1 MKSRAAILRRSA
13 RRGAAFLGAV
23 AAASFVGMIASADR
37 AEADEKADLLK
48 IAQTRQLSTDDMLAA
63 AATYTPTGHKDEFV
77 CLNSGGQAASVIV
90 YAVPS
95 MRILKYIP
103 TGAPDSSAGFSYDV
117 ESRGLLNSGAIDGR
131 SISWGDTHHPA
142 FSETDGKYD
151 GRFAFINDKANPR
164 VFVIDLRDFET
175 KQIVPNPIFRSE
187 HGGAFVTPNT
197 EYVIESAQYSAPPD
211 RTYRPMTQANFN
223 KYWRGGITYHK
234 FDRAKGRID
243 PDKSFTILAPPY
255 IQDLSDAGK
264 GESAGWSFT
273 NSLCSERYVGGI
285 EKGRPPWEAGCSAR
299 DMDYMHIVNWKK
311 AAEIVAAGRGTKI
324 NGHNVIP
331 MELAAKEGILFL
343 VPEAKSPH
351 GVDVSPDGRYIV
363 VAGKLDTHGQVFDIR
378 KIKKLIEA
386 KDFAG
391 TDPYGIPILDY
402 KKALHGQV
410 QLGLGPLH
418 TQFDSTPGVAYTS
431 VYIDSVVVK
440 WDYVNLK
447 VLTKQSVHYNIG
459 HLVAM
464 QGDSRDPRGKYVV
477 SLNKLAIDRFN
488 PVGPLHPQNHQ
499 LIDVSGEK
507 MRLIYDMPL
516 PMGEPHYTVC
526 IDAKTLRTQ
535 DVYPVGT
542 DATTMTPSSFA
553 TAKGKEKIERSGKT
567 VTVFGTLSRAGG
579 LEPRQL
585 DLGQGDT
592 VSLHITNL
600 ETKAGATFKLVV
612 GGYDALGI
620 FAPGETAT
628 VKFQATQSGLFP
640 IRWGAVDDPYETR
653 QFGLLSVKPDAAFDR
668 ARRRTFASTIAARS
682 RRAAWKV
689 QFKNEK
695 LGPGESEFSQYGC
708 IACHQKGREV
718 GGPDLTDVTVRRNQG
733 WMLRWITGPETMY
746 DDPTIQ
752 PLIAKFGVKM
762 PNQGVKPDE
771 AQRIIDYLASWK
783 SAQAPSADVSPEE
796 KVYRKICFACH
807 DQAVGGAP
815 KIGDKEAWGP
825 RLAQDEATLLKHI
838 KEGFQGKAG
847 YMPPRGSCADCSD
860 EDLASALKYIRSRAQ

>member
-351 GVDVSPDGRYIV
+351 GVDVDPTGEYIV
-363 VAGKLDTHGQVFDIR
+363 AGGKLATVIPVHSFQKMIAAIDAQDFEDTVD
-378 KIKKLIEA
+378 
-386 KDFAG
+386 
-391 TDPYGIPILDY
+391 GIPVLRYESII
-402 KKALHGQV
+402 AGEV
-410 QLGLGPLH
+410 ENAGLGPL
-418 TQFDSTPGVAYTS
+418 
-431 VYIDSVVVK
+431 
-440 WDYVNLK
+440 
-447 VLTKQSVHYNIG
+447 
-459 HLVAM
+459 
-464 QGDSRDPRGKYVV
+464 
-477 SLNKLAIDRFN
+477 
-488 PVGPLHPQNHQ
+488 
-499 LIDVSGEK
+499 
-507 MRLIYDMPL
+507 
-516 PMGEPHYTVC
+516 
-526 IDAKTLRTQ
+526 
-535 DVYPVGT
+535 
-542 DATTMTPSSFA
+542 
-553 TAKGKEKIERSGKT
+553 
-567 VTVFGTLSRAGG
+567 
-579 LEPRQL
+579 
-585 DLGQGDT
+585 
-592 VSLHITNL
+592 
-600 ETKAGATFKLVV
+600 
-612 GGYDALGI
+612 
-620 FAPGETAT
+620 
-628 VKFQATQSGLFP
+628 
-640 IRWGAVDDPYETR
+640 
-653 QFGLLSVKPDAAFDR
+653 
-668 ARRRTFASTIAARS
+668 
-682 RRAAWKV
+682 
-689 QFKNEK
+689 
-695 LGPGESEFSQYGC
+695 
-708 IACHQKGREV
+708 
-718 GGPDLTDVTVRRNQG
+718 
-733 WMLRWITGPETMY
+733 
-746 DDPTIQ
+746 
-752 PLIAKFGVKM
+752 
-762 PNQGVKPDE
+762 
-771 AQRIIDYLASWK
+771 
-783 SAQAPSADVSPEE
+783 
-796 KVYRKICFACH
+796 
-807 DQAVGGAP
+807 
-815 KIGDKEAWGP
+815 
-825 RLAQDEATLLKHI
+825 
-838 KEGFQGKAG
+838 
-847 YMPPRGSCADCSD
+847 
-860 EDLASALKYIRSRAQ
+860 